1 MPRLRLL
8 CLLLP
13 SVLLLSVLPMPGSAT
28 VVLSETAPATPPGC
42 PSLCGDITIYYP
54 FGLTKDCSWDESFI
68 LSCDH
73 ARLYYGK
80 VEVKNITVD
89 AGEMSVFTGIS
100 SICFSSINETVSSY
114 RPDSGTL
121 LDLTGSPLLV
131 SQGKN
136 EFTAIGCYTL
146 ALLGGKVGTYLS
158 GCISTCTSVDQA
170 NATIKHKGYTGIGC
184 CQIGIPTSNLSYI
197 RVDWSVSTNS
207 NLTNLAWEYSPC
219 SYALVAE
226 KGWYSFNPQDLT
238 GTDVR
243 VGNRSTPATLVLD
256 WAIDVSRDGACVSSN
271 SEHVPVRE
279 GQGYLCNCSKGYA
292 GNPYLKDGCK
302 NINECKSQLYD
313 CPSGSNCIDTDGSYT
328 CKCKFGRI
336 PEDCHP
342 IFPASAAAILAT
354 IVATLLLSFL
364 LWSIHKD
371 QKRRMKTAFF
381 DKNGGKI
388 LKSAAGINI
397 FTEEQLEKFTNH
409 YKTLI
414 GRGAF
419 GQVFMGITDENQRV
433 AVKRSIIAD
442 NELSRRDNF
451 QLGDDIVNEITFQFG
466 NSHPNLVRLV
476 GCCLETNI
484 PVLVFEFIPNGSLYN
499 LLHFAMHKAL
509 PLPTRLKIAIGSA
522 EALAYIHSHGD
533 HGYIHG
539 DIKSA
544 NILLDDNL
552 VPKVSDFG
560 SSKILSI
567 DRYAMAVAADM
578 SYVDPVYMKTE
589 RFVKKSDVYS
599 FGMVLLELI
608 TRKTVKYGENRSHS
622 LPMDFAKSCKEKG
635 HGREMYDK
643 HILSHDDTQCHH
655 CMECLDKIGD
665 LIVRCLKEDVDERPT
680 MEQVVGEL
688 TQVALVVDK
697 CKQKANLIAYS
708 HSYLEIC

>member
-1 MPRLRLL
+1 MPRLQVLW
-8 CLLLP
+8 LLLP
-13 SVLLLSVLPMPGSAT
+13 TVLVLSVLPVPASAI
-28 VVLSETAPATPPGC
+28 VVLSEPAPATPPGC
-42 PSLCGDITIYYP
+42 PSLFGDITIYYP
-54 FGLTKDCSWDESFI
+54 FGLTKDCSWDESFT
-68 LSCDH
+68 LSCNDSFSP
-73 ARLYYGK
+73 ARLYYRDE
-80 VEVKNITVD
+80 VEVKDITVE
-89 AGEMSVFTGIS
+89 AGEMSVFTSVS
-100 SICFSSINETVSSY
+100 SICFISANETVSSY

-136 EFTAIGCYTL
+136 QFTAIGCYTL
-146 ALLGGKVGTYLS
+146 ALLGDRRPDTFLS
-158 GCISTCTSVDQA
+158 GCITTCASVDQG
-170 NATIKHKGYTGIGC
+170 NATVIDKGCTGIGC
-184 CQIGIPTSNLSYI
+184 CQIAIPSNNLSYI

-207 NLTNLAWEYSPC
+207 NLTNLAWKYSPC

-226 KGWYSFNPQDLT
+226 KGWYSFNRHDLT
-238 GTDVR
+238 GTEGMASDVR

-271 SEHVPVRE
+271 SEHFPVRD
-279 GQGYLCNCSKGYA
+279 GRGYLCNCSQGYG

-302 NINECKSQLYD
+302 
-313 CPSGSNCIDTDGSYT
+313 T
-328 CKCKFGRI
+328 
-336 PEDCHP
+336 
-342 IFPASAAAILAT
+342 
-354 IVATLLLSFL
+354 
-364 LWSIHKD
+364 
-371 QKRRMKTAFF
+371 FF

-388 LKSAAGINI
+388 LKGAAGINI

-409 YKTLI
+409 YNTLI

-419 GQVFMGITDENQRV
+419 GKVFMGVTDENQRV

-442 NELSRRDNF
+442 KVLSRRDNF
-451 QLGDDIVNEITFQFG
+451 QLGDDTVNEITFQFG
-466 NSHPNLVRLV
+466 NSHPNLVRLI

-484 PVLVFEFIPNGSLYN
+484 PVLVFEFIPNGSLYI
-499 LLHFAMHKAL
+499 LLHVATHKVLA
-509 PLPTRLKIAIGSA
+509 LPTRLKIAIGSA

-544 NILLDDNL
+544 NILLDDSL

-608 TRKTVKYGENRSHS
+608 TRKTVKYGENRSNS
-622 LPMDFAKSCKEKG
+622 LPMDFIKSCKEKG
-635 HGREMYDK
+635 NGREMYDK
-643 HILSHDDTQCHH
+643 DILSHDGSQCHH
-655 CMECLDKIGD
+655 CIECLDKIGD
-665 LIVRCLKEDVDERPT
+665 LTVRCLKEDVDERPT
-680 MEQVVGEL
+680 MEQVVDEL